1 MLRRSLYIALGFV
14 MLALGIIG
22 AFLPV
27 MPTTIFLILSAWF
40 FGRSSPRLEAWLLN
54 HPRFGPS
61 LRAWRENGA
70 VPRKA
75 KVFACIGMAFGYILF
90 FVAAHPTLWL
100 ALLVAA
106 FILASAAYVV
116 TRPEPPAMRHAD
128 APMGWTSVEDAVMSA
143 SEKTAATGSR
153 REQRDERP

>member
-40 FGRSSPRLEAWLLN
+40 FGRSSPRLEAWLLD

-75 KVFACIGMAFGYILF
+75 KVLACVGMTVGYVAFFA
-90 FVAAHPTLWL
+90 AAHPAPWL

-106 FILASAAYVV
+106 FMLASAAYVV
-116 TRPEPPAMRHAD
+116 TRPEPAKVTDVDKPT
-128 APMGWTSVEDAVMSA
+128 GWTGAEDAVMSA
-143 SEKTAATGSR
+143 SEKVAATGSR

>member
-54 HPRFGPS
+54 HPRFGPT

-75 KVFACIGMAFGYILF
+75 KIFACLGMAFGYIIF
-90 FVAAHPTLWL
+90 FMAAHPTLLL

-106 FILASAAYVV
+106 FMLASAAYVV
-116 TRPEPPAMRHAD
+116 TRPEPPV
-128 APMGWTSVEDAVMSA
+128 PSTGWTGAEDAVMSA
-143 SEKTAATGSR
+143 TEKIAATSSR
-153 REQRDERP
+153 PEHRDETQ